1 MRFVIQRSSGARVT
15 VDGVTTGEIEQGLV
29 ILVGVTH
36 DDEQADID
44 YLVPKTVNLRIFS
57 AEDDTSGFD
66 LSLNDVEG
74 SVLLVSQFTLF
85 ADTRK
90 GRRPGF
96 TASAPGEVAGPI
108 FERVAQAFREE
119 GVNVQLGVFG
129 AMMNVELVNEG
140 PATFIL
146 DSADRHRSRRNG

>member
-1 MRFVIQRSSGARVT
+1 MIQRSTGAKVT
-15 VDGVTTGEIEQGLV
+15 VDGEVTGKIGTGLV

-44 YLVPKTVNLRIFS
+44 YLVNKTVNLRIFK
-57 AEDDTSGFD
+57 AVEGESGFD
-66 LSLNDVEG
+66 RSLSDVEG
-74 SVLLVSQFTLF
+74 SVLLISQFTLF

-96 TASAPGEVAGPI
+96 TASAPGDVAEPMY
-108 FERVAQAFREE
+108 ERVAQSFRDE
-119 GVNVQLGVFG
+119 GIDVQLGVFG
-129 AMMNVELVNEG
+129 AMMDVELVNEG

-146 DSADRHRSRRNG
+146 DSMDRHRGRRRG

>member
-1 MRFVIQRSSGARVT
+1 M
-15 VDGVTTGEIEQGLV
+15 

-44 YLVPKTVNLRIFS
+44 YLVNKTVNLRIFS
-57 AEDDTSGFD
+57 AVDGISGFD
-66 LSLNDVEG
+66 LSLMDVGG
-74 SVLLVSQFTLF
+74 SVLLISQFTLF

-96 TASAPGEVAGPI
+96 TASAPGDVASPI
-108 FERVAQAFREE
+108 FEDVAKAFEDA
-119 GVNVQLGVFG
+119 GVGVQLGVFG

-140 PATFIL
+140 PATFLL
-146 DSADRHRSRRNG
+146 DSVDRHRSRRRG